1 MRTNVKNRSL
11 FLGILMFIVTLFVGI
26 ATLFA
31 PVNKAKAEGET
42 DLTFKMLDEAY
53 VRLDD
58 PSGLRFRVEIGADMK
73 TTIESADEFG
83 FLIFPQVYLTY
94 DGVTEDYHTTLKDKV
109 VVSTTDKAK
118 IAESIY
124 TDQKTGKY
132 VANGVLHTV
141 REANRTL
148 DFAAIAFYKTG
159 DAYVYAD
166 FNDTFSRDLTYLL
179 QQTYINAANKRTEI
193 VETFTWLTETTF
205 AIANAE
211 DLYELSAAVEA
222 GETFQDIDFALT
234 SDITVDCD
242 YTPVASA
249 FAGAFSYGDNTI
261 TIINGGTALT
271 KAFEK
276 DDLNEGVNTKVSLLT
291 ATENTANRVKN
302 GVFVENAALNGI
314 ADSGYKGNAIY
325 RTGLKNIRVEID
337 LNYTKAEL
345 QALYD
350 TGVYNKVSLSYYI
363 DHGTNV
369 VLSDG
374 EGTGSLF
381 HILGN
386 VDPVENTWKTLTV
399 DLDDFISAVI
409 DDTNTL
415 WLMRT
420 WISNSTTDSFSIYF
434 GDIVLSG
441 KDFIP
446 NTYNAT
452 SVYFSGTHTYTYVPN
467 DQLPTTFE
475 YVDINSVT
483 KSGVIDN
490 TLGYKGDAIKVGNV
504 YNGNFWYLDM
514 NYTASEYEAMKD
526 TYKSVTFY
534 YMLAM
539 ESGAVSMSN
548 SYTGNSANGIFAFAN
563 ASMAR
568 HTWLKAELSF
578 EDFVSAMYFIPKST
592 ETADDNRLFLASPWM
607 TGSMKISVYIGE
619 IVFNAFEINF
629 IPSEDDA
636 SAVTDTGWA
645 TSYQSYYKYVS
656 SEEIPTDA
664 IDNSVGYTGDAIA
677 MPAWKK
683 SKVFLSLDYSAEQYT
698 AIAAEKGYT
707 KVTFS
712 YLITSNCSSND
723 AGDLLAK
730 SDLTANVWHT
740 VEFDMST
747 FLAAMTSSDDNA
759 NTLFVLSWASGP
771 STGYNINF
779 YLGEIIFS

>member
-1 MRTNVKNRSL
+1 M
-11 FLGILMFIVTLFVGI
+11 
-26 ATLFA
+26 
-31 PVNKAKAEGET
+31 
-42 DLTFKMLDEAY
+42 
-53 VRLDD
+53 
-58 PSGLRFRVEIGADMK
+58 
-73 TTIESADEFG
+73 
-83 FLIFPQVYLTY
+83 
-94 DGVTEDYHTTLKDKV
+94 
-109 VVSTTDKAK
+109 
-118 IAESIY
+118 
-124 TDQKTGKY
+124 
-132 VANGVLHTV
+132 
-141 REANRTL
+141 
-148 DFAAIAFYKTG
+148 
-159 DAYVYAD
+159 
-166 FNDTFSRDLTYLL
+166 
-179 QQTYINAANKRTEI
+179 
-193 VETFTWLTETTF
+193 
-205 AIANAE
+205 
-211 DLYELSAAVEA
+211 
-222 GETFQDIDFALT
+222 
-234 SDITVDCD
+234 
-242 YTPVASA
+242 
-249 FAGAFSYGDNTI
+249 
-261 TIINGGTALT
+261 
-271 KAFEK
+271 
-276 DDLNEGVNTKVSLLT
+276 
-291 ATENTANRVKN
+291 
-302 GVFVENAALNGI
+302 
-314 ADSGYKGNAIY
+314 
-325 RTGLKNIRVEID
+325 
-337 LNYTKAEL
+337 
-345 QALYD
+345 
-350 TGVYNKVSLSYYI
+350 
-363 DHGTNV
+363 
-369 VLSDG
+369 
-374 EGTGSLF
+374 
-381 HILGN
+381 
-386 VDPVENTWKTLTV
+386 
-399 DLDDFISAVI
+399 
-409 DDTNTL
+409 
-415 WLMRT
+415 
-420 WISNSTTDSFSIYF
+420 
-434 GDIVLSG
+434 
-441 KDFIP
+441 
-446 NTYNAT
+446 
-452 SVYFSGTHTYTYVPN
+452 
-467 DQLPTTFE
+467 
-475 YVDINSVT
+475 
-483 KSGVIDN
+483 IDN